1 MAEEIATTSTA
12 TSSPTPPSPLT
23 TAAPAPQPAAPR
35 AGSISA
41 AEYSALSP
49 TDQDKYAAVR
59 RPGGGQDW
67 VARDQLGK
75 EPAAAG
81 TQPGST
87 AAPGTIKVGEFEL
100 SESDIATLLEQKSQ
114 ADLRKTQIP
123 ATAEAYTATLPQD
136 FKLPLGVDFQFNEAD
151 PAYMAARAWAHG
163 QGFTQGQ
170 FSQLLSFYANSQAAE
185 QVLIGNAAK
194 AEVEKLGSMGTARVT
209 AVDTWLRGMIGDEL
223 GRHVRGMML
232 TAKAVEG
239 MERIMSKFTSQGAAS
254 FSQSGR
260 EVQQNGTGPLSR
272 MSDEQYAATSAQ
284 ERFRLSRL

>member
-1 MAEEIATTSTA
+1 MAEITTTA
-12 TSSPTPPSPLT
+12 QAPSNPTPPSPLT
-23 TAAPAPQPAAPR
+23 TAAPAAQPAPRPR
-35 AGSISA
+35 AGAIPDHQYDRLEP
-41 AEYSALSP
+41 AER
-49 TDQDKYAAVR
+49 DRYARVR
-59 RPGGGQDW
+59 KAGPDGGSEW
-67 VARDQLGK
+67 VHRDQLGK
-75 EPAAAG
+75 EPAADG
-81 TQPGST
+81 TQPGT
-87 AAPGTIKVGEFEL
+87 TPAPGTIKVGRIRT

-123 ATAEAYTATLPQD
+123 TTAEAYTATLPQD
-136 FKLPLGVDFQFNEAD
+136 FKLPPGVEFQFNEAD
-151 PAYMAARAWAHG
+151 PAYVAARTWAHG

-239 MERIMSKFTSQGAAS
+239 MERIMSKFATQGHAS
-254 FSQSGR
+254 FSQ
-260 EVQQNGTGPLSR
+260 
-272 MSDEQYAATSAQ
+272 
-284 ERFRLSRL
+284 FRSCA